1 MNKQLDIFEE
11 FRPLIGDPIDG
22 SLLTEI
28 TDIKLLQSMI
38 IDLYQIIDDIDTISD
53 IAKSNDSL
61 YRTLVETKQKE
72 RYQIGLESDGYDLFY
87 VK

>member
-1 MNKQLDIFEE
+1 
-11 FRPLIGDPIDG
+11 
-22 SLLTEI
+22 
-28 TDIKLLQSMI
+28 MI